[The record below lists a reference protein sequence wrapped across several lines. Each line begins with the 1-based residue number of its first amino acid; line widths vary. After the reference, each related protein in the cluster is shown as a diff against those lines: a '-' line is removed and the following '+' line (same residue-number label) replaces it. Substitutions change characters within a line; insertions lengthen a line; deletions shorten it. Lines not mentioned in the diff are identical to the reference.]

1 MQSVNIMEWATK
13 KSSHPNKATRA
24 AASKTQKDIQA
35 APDRGLCSGDQERK
49 GRAEQEW

>member
-24 AASKTQKDIQA
+24 AASKELTNNLAHLGGISKYGITEI
-35 APDRGLCSGDQERK
+35 R
-49 GRAEQEW
+49 